1 MKMPADIN
9 PKFNEKNF
17 QRSKNVHIINKK
29 LRKSYKLND
38 EFFEIF

>member
-9 PKFNEKNF
+9 PKFNEKYF
-17 QRSKNVHIINKK
+17 ERSKNVHRINKK
-29 LRKSYKLND
+29 FRKSYKLYD